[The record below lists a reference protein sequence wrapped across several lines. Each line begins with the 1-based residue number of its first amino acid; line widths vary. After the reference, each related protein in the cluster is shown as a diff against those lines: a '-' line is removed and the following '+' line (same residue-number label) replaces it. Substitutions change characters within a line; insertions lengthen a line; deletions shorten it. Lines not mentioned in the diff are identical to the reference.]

1 MKHRQKNPNY
11 RHSSSNEMQRNVLT
25 VTSQFGV
32 QQAKILACLIQVK
45 VNDNTIMTW

>member
-11 RHSSSNEMQRNVLT
+11 KHSSSNEMQRNVLT